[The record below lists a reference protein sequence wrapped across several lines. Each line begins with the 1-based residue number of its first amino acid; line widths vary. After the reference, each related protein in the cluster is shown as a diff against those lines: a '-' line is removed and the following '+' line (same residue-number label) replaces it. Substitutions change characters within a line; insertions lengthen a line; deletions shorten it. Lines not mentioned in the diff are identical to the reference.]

1 MAGIEAINSGLDDLK
16 PKKTTN
22 GRTKNQDRWLLKSID
37 TAISY
42 KNRPPSKGKFYPSLF
57 GNPCDR
63 YLYMAYNG
71 LLGWDEIDARIKRI
85 FDHGGTFE
93 SRMKKYLQ
101 KANIYIDDEISVK
114 LDSPPISGRIDFLIN
129 HDKHGETPLELK
141 TIKNEDYQELKEAP
155 KHEHLIQLQ
164 IYLNIKEY
172 DYGVVLY
179 ENKNDQKL
187 KAFKVDRD
195 AKTWDDILKRC
206 KTIMTM
212 TSAPVECTGM
222 WYCKCKGGK
231 S

>member
-1 MAGIEAINSGLDDLK
+1 MAGIEAINNRLNSEPT
-16 PKKTTN
+16 PKKSS

-37 TAISY
+37 NAIAY

-71 LLGWDEIDARIKRI
+71 LLDWDEIDGRIKRI

-93 SRMKKYLQ
+93 ERMKKYLK
-101 KANIYIDDEISVK
+101 KADIYIDDEISVK
-114 LDSPPISGRIDFLIN
+114 LEDPPISGRIDFLIE

-141 TIKNEDYQELKEAP
+141 TIKDEDFNDLKEAP

-164 IYLNIKEY
+164 IYLNVREY
-172 DYGVVLY
+172 KYGVVVY

-187 KAFKVDRD
+187 KAFKVDAD
-195 AKTWDDILKRC
+195 KEMWETILDRC
-206 KTIMTM
+206 KLIMEM
-212 TSAPVECTGM
+212 EEAPSNCTGM
-222 WYCKCKGGK
+222 WYCKCKGVK
-231 S
+231 